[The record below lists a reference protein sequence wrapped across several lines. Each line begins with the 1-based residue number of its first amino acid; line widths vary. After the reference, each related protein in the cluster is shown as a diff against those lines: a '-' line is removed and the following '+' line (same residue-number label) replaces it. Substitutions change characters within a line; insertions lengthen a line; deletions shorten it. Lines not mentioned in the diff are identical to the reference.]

1 MRREIFRMERVT
13 CIEQGNTQLED
24 FNLQIYEGEI
34 MGLLLINAYG
44 IQTFLRLL
52 RTNLPLYDGY
62 VYYGGTMVNSWR
74 SFGKS
79 YNRISIVRT
88 RSSLAEGL
96 TVSDN
101 VFVIRRGF
109 RQRIIRPALLQRQLE
124 PFFQEI
130 GVDISADMYV
140 EKLTAFERI
149 VVEILRAVILGHR
162 LIVLCEVSTVVNGAE
177 LEKLHEILRHYASGG
192 VSFLYISM
200 HYEELLQI
208 CERSSLFAHGRIQ
221 KVTRCSEMEED
232 ALRFYTGEYNRMV
245 RGHLEQVRKVL
256 EERRQILFFDGICCS
271 GLKNLTFDVREGE
284 CLVLQSLSEGVF
296 QKLVGLLEGEEAVTG
311 GRIRMEGKQVRL
323 PNNRNIAVLKGEPAK
338 TMLFPELNNMD
349 NLCFGL
355 SRRMSRVWSSR
366 RIRDSIRQEYGKEL
380 GEAFFSLY
388 PDQLSER
395 QKCRLVYTRILLQRP
410 KTVFCIQP
418 FRGADLPHRMYIWQ
432 MLKMLLD
439 KRIAVVILAVNLA
452 DSMSLAERLI
462 RVSAFGVAEE
472 IDRNEFGSLPATVS
486 WNYLY
491 QKDECPGPEGEGR
504 NPPLP

>member
-1 MRREIFRMERVT
+1 MERVT
-13 CIEQGNTQLED
+13 CIEQGITQLED

-44 IQTFLRLL
+44 IQAFLRLL
-52 RTNLPLYDGY
+52 CANLPLYDGY
-62 VYYGGTMVNSWR
+62 VYYGGAVVNSWR
-74 SFGKS
+74 SFGRT
-79 YNRISIVRT
+79 YNRISIVQT

-101 VFVIRRGF
+101 VFVMRHGF
-109 RQRIIRPALLQRQLE
+109 RQRIIRPALLKKQLE

-162 LIVLCEVSTVVNGAE
+162 LIVLCEISAIVSMAE
-177 LEKLHEILRHYASGG
+177 REKLHEIIRHYGDKG
-192 VSFLYISM
+192 ISFLYISL

-208 CERSSLFAHGRIQ
+208 CDRVSLFAHGRIQ
-221 KVTRCSEMEED
+221 KVTRHPEMEED

-245 RGHLEQVRKVL
+245 RGRLEQIRQVSRERKP
-256 EERRQILFFDGICCS
+256 ILFFDGISCD
-271 GLKNLTFDVREGE
+271 GFGNLNFEVREGE
-284 CLVLQSLSEGVF
+284 CLVVQSLSERVF
-296 QKLVGLLEGEEAVTG
+296 HKLVSFLEGEEKAESGLV
-311 GRIRMEGKQVRL
+311 RMEGRPVRFQKHK
-323 PNNRNIAVLKGEPAK
+323 RIAVLREEPAK
-338 TMLFPELNNMD
+338 TMIFPELNNMD

-355 SRRMSRVWSSR
+355 SRRMPRVWNGR

-380 GEAFFSLY
+380 GEEFFSLY

-410 KTVFCIQP
+410 KAVFCIQP
-418 FRGADLPHRMYIWQ
+418 FKGADLPHRMFIWQ

-439 KRIAVVILAVNLA
+439 KNIAVVILAVNLA
-452 DSMSLAERLI
+452 DSMSLAERLL
-462 RVSAFGVAEE
+462 RVNASGVAEE
-472 IDRNEFGSLPATVS
+472 IDRNAFGSLPATVP
-486 WNYLY
+486 WKYLY
-491 QKDECPGPEGEGR
+491 QESETKNPGPENGSQL
-504 NPPLP
+504 LP